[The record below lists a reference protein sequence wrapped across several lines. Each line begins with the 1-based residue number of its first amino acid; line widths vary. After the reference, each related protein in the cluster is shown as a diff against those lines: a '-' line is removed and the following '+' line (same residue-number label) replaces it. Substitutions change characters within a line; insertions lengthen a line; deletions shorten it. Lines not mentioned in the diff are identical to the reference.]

1 MAESKDPSGSDDEA
15 PAPKMTVGDALARLA
30 YPVDGI
36 TGSQLREAVENIMGL
51 SDNPKLGE
59 AVRELVGGPGI
70 LGLKGIDASAI
81 DASAFE
87 RIRQAADANNRLI
100 MEGLSVPRVEIPA
113 YSDVVPFE
121 LGPSAE
127 EELLDGLRQDMADLR
142 GITAAQAT
150 NVALQ
155 AQLAGAQTAK
165 LDELIAA
172 MRESTVAIR
181 DSSAL
186 THKLERT
193 ALVVA
198 IVATV
203 LAVIVAIP
211 VVVDIGQWIGEYAG
225 WIQPAP

>member
-1 MAESKDPSGSDDEA
+1 MAESKDPDRSGGDDEA
-15 PAPKMTVGDALARLA
+15 PAPKMTAGDALARLA

-36 TGSQLREAVENIMGL
+36 TGSKMREAVENMRRL
-51 SDNPKLGE
+51 SDYPKLGE
-59 AVRELVGGPGI
+59 AVR
-70 LGLKGIDASAI
+70 SAM

-87 RIRQAADANNRLI
+87 SIRQAADTNNRLI
-100 MEGLSVPRVEIPA
+100 MEGLSFPRVEIPD
-113 YSDVVPFE
+113 YSDVVPFQ
-121 LGPSAE
+121 LSPSAE

-142 GITAAQAT
+142 EITAAQAT

-211 VVVDIGQWIGEYAG
+211 VVVEIGQWIGEYAG
-225 WIQPAP
+225 WIQAAP